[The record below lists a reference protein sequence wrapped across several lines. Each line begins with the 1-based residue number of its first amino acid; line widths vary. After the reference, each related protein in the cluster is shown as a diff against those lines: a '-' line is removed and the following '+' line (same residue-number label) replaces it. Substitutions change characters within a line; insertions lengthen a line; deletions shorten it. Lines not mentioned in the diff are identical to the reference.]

1 MKILHITSKGVIPPL
16 KTFCFFLFKSITPDC
31 FAFAMPSFCLRC
43 RSAYGKSIVSV
54 FVEVGNNLAYS
65 QPYHGKVA
73 YLYR

>member
-1 MKILHITSKGVIPPL
+1 LQVRSYEWEENGTYIGV
-16 KTFCFFLFKSITPDC
+16 TREEEGS
-31 FAFAMPSFCLRC
+31 
-43 RSAYGKSIVSV
+43 YGKSIVSV